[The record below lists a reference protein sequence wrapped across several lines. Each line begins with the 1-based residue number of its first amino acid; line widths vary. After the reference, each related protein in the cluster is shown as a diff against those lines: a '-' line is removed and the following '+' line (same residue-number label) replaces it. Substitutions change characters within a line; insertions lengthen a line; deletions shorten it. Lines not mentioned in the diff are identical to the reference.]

1 MIAPKQ
7 ATKAAA
13 AGSRTAFKAP
23 VMRQSVHVRVSTE
36 EAETAAPPKVDFMP
50 NTQAVSTHQ
59 QQQRTIVVEVAL
71 VTALIP

>member
-1 MIAPKQ
+1 MIAQRQ

-13 AGSRTAFKAP
+13 AGNRTAFKTP
-23 VMRQSVHVRVSTE
+23 VMRHSVRVRVSTE

-59 QQQRTIVVEVAL
+59 QQQHTFTVAVL
-71 VTALIP
+71 PGIASP